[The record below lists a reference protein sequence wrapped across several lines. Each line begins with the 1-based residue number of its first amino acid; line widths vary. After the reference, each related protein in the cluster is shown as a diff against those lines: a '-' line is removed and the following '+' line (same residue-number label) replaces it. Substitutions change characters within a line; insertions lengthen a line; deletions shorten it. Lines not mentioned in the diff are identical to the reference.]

1 MIYCPVFDVIL
12 VFSSENRLRGYIGL
26 MRSFEGNYI
35 IMKVQKRKKDF
46 DICTLRLIA
55 RSKRSVD
62 AWNFH

>member
-26 MRSFEGNYI
+26 MRSFEGNYRE
-35 IMKVQKRKKDF
+35 VQKRKKDF

-62 AWNFH
+62 A

>member
-26 MRSFEGNYI
+26 MRSFEGNYQV
-35 IMKVQKRKKDF
+35 VQKRKKDF

-62 AWNFH
+62 A